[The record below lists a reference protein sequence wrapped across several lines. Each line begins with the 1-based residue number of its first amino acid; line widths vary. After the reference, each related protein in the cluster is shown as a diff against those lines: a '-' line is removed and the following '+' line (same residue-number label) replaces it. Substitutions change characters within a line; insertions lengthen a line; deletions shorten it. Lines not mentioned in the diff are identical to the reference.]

1 MYAIVITGGKQ
12 YRVSENDVIEVEKLN
27 VEPGEKVEL
36 DVAFIADGSNITTD
50 RDALAKARVF
60 AEVTEHFKGEKA
72 LVFKFQ
78 KRKGYKRLRGH
89 RQDLTRLRVLEI
101 SLSGT
106 ETKPA
111 AKKTVEKTVKSEVA
125 AKTKPAVKEAAEK
138 TTKKVASTKAS
149 ATKAAAKPAAEK
161 TGTKTAAKTKA
172 AGTAAKK
179 KETPEKSAE

>member
-50 RDALAKARVF
+50 NDALAKARVF
-60 AEVTEHFKGEKA
+60 AEVVEHFKGEKA

-101 SLSGT
+101 SLTGKES
-106 ETKPA
+106 KPT
-111 AKKTVEKTVKSEVA
+111 AKKTTPKTEKSEVDVKA
-125 AKTKPAVKEAAEK
+125 EPAVKEVAEK
-138 TTKKVASTKAS
+138 STKKAAATKAS
-149 ATKAAAKPAAEK
+149 GTKAAEKPAAEK
-161 TGTKTAAKTKA
+161 KTGTKA
-172 AGTAAKK
+172 AGTKAAGAATKK